1 MEANFQP
8 ALQWQEVKKKLSSNM
23 VLHTTTA
30 TQT

>member
-8 ALQWQEVKKKLSSNM
+8 VFLLHSDTKKLSSNM